1 MKFQKQM
8 RICMILFV
16 VLISTMIIALCAG
29 RYTMNLNDISNA
41 IFQKGLNSQVD
52 TVVWNIRLPR
62 IIMSVLIGAGLSVS
76 GVCLQAMFGNPL
88 VSAHT
93 LGVSYSAGFGAALGI
108 LIFNNFLYI
117 QVLATLMGFLGMFI
131 TYRMSRK
138 NGQSSILMLVL
149 SGVIVGA
156 VFEALTSLIKFV
168 ADPEQKLPAITY
180 WLMGSMSGTSWSD
193 ILKAVPFVVVSI
205 AILWLLRWR
214 LNVISL
220 SEDEAIS
227 LGINI
232 RQTRILIIITTTVI
246 ASVAVSFCGVIAF
259 VGLAVPHLMRM
270 LCGNDHRVL
279 LTANFLGGGIFL
291 LVIDTM
297 ARSATATEIP
307 LSILTA
313 VVGAPIFAI
322 LLHKTG
328 GVWDD

>member
-1 MKFQKQM
+1 
-8 RICMILFV
+8 MILFV
-16 VLISTMIIALCAG
+16 VLISTMIIAICAG

-41 IFQKGLNSQVD
+41 IFQKGLNSQMD

-180 WLMGSMSGTSWSD
+180 WLMGSMAGTSWSD
-193 ILKAVPFVVVSI
+193 ILKAAPFVVVSI

-259 VGLAVPHLMRM
+259 VGFDENVMWKRP
-270 LCGNDHRVL
+270 
-279 LTANFLGGGIFL
+279 
-291 LVIDTM
+291 
-297 ARSATATEIP
+297 
-307 LSILTA
+307 
-313 VVGAPIFAI
+313 
-322 LLHKTG
+322 
-328 GVWDD
+328 

>member
-1 MKFQKQM
+1 
-8 RICMILFV
+8 MILFV

-180 WLMGSMSGTSWSD
+180 WLMGSMAGTSWSD
-193 ILKAVPFVVVSI
+193 ILKAAPFVVVSI

-291 LVIDTM
+291 LVIDTL

>member
-16 VLISTMIIALCAG
+16 VLISTMIIAICAG

-41 IFQKGLNSQVD
+41 IFQKGLNSQMD

-180 WLMGSMSGTSWSD
+180 WLMGSMAGTSWSD
-193 ILKAVPFVVVSI
+193 ILKAAPFVVVSI

-291 LVIDTM
+291 LVIDTL

>member
-1 MKFQKQM
+1 
-8 RICMILFV
+8 MILFV
-16 VLISTMIIALCAG
+16 VLISTMIIAICAG

-41 IFQKGLNSQVD
+41 IFQKGLNSQMD

-180 WLMGSMSGTSWSD
+180 WLMGSMAGTSWSD
-193 ILKAVPFVVVSI
+193 ILKAAPFVVVSI

-291 LVIDTM
+291 LVIDTL

-328 GVWDD
+328 GVWND

>member
-1 MKFQKQM
+1 
-8 RICMILFV
+8 MILFV
-16 VLISTMIIALCAG
+16 VLISTMIIAICAG

-41 IFQKGLNSQVD
+41 IFQKGLNSQMD

-138 NGQSSILMLVL
+138 NGLSSILMLVL

-180 WLMGSMSGTSWSD
+180 WLMGSMAGTSWSD
-193 ILKAVPFVVVSI
+193 ILKAAPFVVVSI

-291 LVIDTM
+291 LVIDTL

>member
-180 WLMGSMSGTSWSD
+180 WLMGSMAGTSWSD

-291 LVIDTM
+291 LVIDTL

-328 GVWDD
+328 GVWND

>member
-1 MKFQKQM
+1 
-8 RICMILFV
+8 MILFV
-16 VLISTMIIALCAG
+16 VLISTMIIAICAG

-41 IFQKGLNSQVD
+41 IFQKGLNSQMD

-180 WLMGSMSGTSWSD
+180 WLMGSMAGTSWSD
-193 ILKAVPFVVVSI
+193 ILKAAPFVVVSI

-291 LVIDTM
+291 LVIDTL

-322 LLHKTG
+322 LLHKSG
-328 GVWDD
+328 GVCDY

>member
-180 WLMGSMSGTSWSD
+180 WLMGSMAGTSWSD

-227 LGINI
+227 MGINI
-232 RQTRILIIITTTVI
+232 RQTRIIIIITTTVI

-291 LVIDTM
+291 LVIDTL

>member
-1 MKFQKQM
+1 
-8 RICMILFV
+8 MILFV
-16 VLISTMIIALCAG
+16 VLISTMIIAICAG

-41 IFQKGLNSQVD
+41 IFQKGLNSQMD

-180 WLMGSMSGTSWSD
+180 WLMGSMAGTSWSD
-193 ILKAVPFVVVSI
+193 ILKAAPFVVVSI

-291 LVIDTM
+291 LVIDTL

>member
-1 MKFQKQM
+1 
-8 RICMILFV
+8 MILFV
-16 VLISTMIIALCAG
+16 VLISTMIIAICAG

-41 IFQKGLNSQVD
+41 IFQKGLNSQMD

-180 WLMGSMSGTSWSD
+180 WLMGSMAGTSWSD
-193 ILKAVPFVVVSI
+193 ILKAAPFVVVSI

-291 LVIDTM
+291 LVIDT
-297 ARSATATEIP
+297 
-307 LSILTA
+307 
-313 VVGAPIFAI
+313 
-322 LLHKTG
+322 
-328 GVWDD
+328 

>member
-16 VLISTMIIALCAG
+16 VLISTMIIAICAG

-180 WLMGSMSGTSWSD
+180 WLMGSMAGTSWSD
-193 ILKAVPFVVVSI
+193 ILKAAPFVVVSI

-270 LCGNDHRVL
+270 LCGNDHRFL

-291 LVIDTM
+291 LVIDTL

>member
-1 MKFQKQM
+1 
-8 RICMILFV
+8 MILFV

-180 WLMGSMSGTSWSD
+180 WLMGSMAGTSWSD

-232 RQTRILIIITTTVI
+232 RQTRIIIIITTTVI

-291 LVIDTM
+291 LVIDTL

>member
-8 RICMILFV
+8 RVCAVLFV
-16 VLISTMIIALCAG
+16 ILIAAILVALCAG
-29 RYTMNLNDISNA
+29 RYSMNLKDISA
-41 IFQKGLNSQVD
+41 ALFQRGIHPQMD

-62 IIMSVLIGAGLSVS
+62 IIMSVVIGAGLSVS

-108 LIFNNFLYI
+108 LLWNQFFYI
-117 QVLATLMGFLGMFI
+117 QILATLMGFLGMFI

-156 VFEALTSLIKFV
+156 VFEAFTSLIKFI

-180 WLMGSMSGTSWSD
+180 WLMGSMAGTSWGD
-193 ILKAVPFVVVSI
+193 IIKAVPLIFLSI
-205 AILWLLRWR
+205 GILWLLRWR

-220 SEDEAIS
+220 NEDEAIS

-232 RQTRILIIITTTVI
+232 KQTRLLIIVTTTII
-246 ASVAVSFCGVIAF
+246 ASVSVSFCGVIAF

-279 LTANFLGGGIFL
+279 LSANCLGGGIFL
-291 LVIDTM
+291 LVIDTL
-297 ARSATATEIP
+297 ARSATASEIP

>member
-1 MKFQKQM
+1 
-8 RICMILFV
+8 
-16 VLISTMIIALCAG
+16 
-29 RYTMNLNDISNA
+29 MNLNDISNA
-41 IFQKGLNSQVD
+41 IFQKGLNSQMD

-180 WLMGSMSGTSWSD
+180 WLMGSMAGTSWSD
-193 ILKAVPFVVVSI
+193 ILKAAPFVVVSI

-291 LVIDTM
+291 LVIDTL

>member
-1 MKFQKQM
+1 
-8 RICMILFV
+8 MILFV
-16 VLISTMIIALCAG
+16 VLISTMIIAICAG

-180 WLMGSMSGTSWSD
+180 WLMGSMAGTSWSD
-193 ILKAVPFVVVSI
+193 ILKAAPFVVVSI

-291 LVIDTM
+291 LVIDTL

>member
-1 MKFQKQM
+1 MKSHKQM
-8 RICMILFV
+8 KICGLLFIL
-16 VLISTMIIALCAG
+16 LIVTMALALCAG
-29 RYTMNLNDISNA
+29 RYTMSLSDVATSL
-41 IFQKGLNSQVD
+41 FQKGQNSQMD

-62 IIMSVLIGAGLSVS
+62 IIMAVAIGAGLSVS
-76 GVCLQAMFGNPL
+76 GVSLQAMFGNPL

-108 LIFNNFLYI
+108 LLFNNFFYI
-117 QVLATLMGFLGMFI
+117 QILATLMGFLGMFM

-138 NGQSSILMLVL
+138 KGRSSTLTLVL

-180 WLMGSMSGTSWSD
+180 WLMGSMAGTSWID
-193 ILKAVPFVVVSI
+193 IMKALPLIIISI
-205 AILWLLRWR
+205 AILWMLRWR
-214 LNVISL
+214 LNVVSL
-220 SEDEAIS
+220 SEDEATS
-227 LGINI
+227 LGINVK
-232 RQTRILIIITTTVI
+232 QTRVLIIITTTIV
-246 ASVAVSFCGVIAF
+246 ASVSVSFCGVIAF

-279 LTANFLGGGIFL
+279 LTANILGGGIFL
-291 LVIDTM
+291 LLIDTL
-297 ARSATATEIP
+297 ARSATASEIP